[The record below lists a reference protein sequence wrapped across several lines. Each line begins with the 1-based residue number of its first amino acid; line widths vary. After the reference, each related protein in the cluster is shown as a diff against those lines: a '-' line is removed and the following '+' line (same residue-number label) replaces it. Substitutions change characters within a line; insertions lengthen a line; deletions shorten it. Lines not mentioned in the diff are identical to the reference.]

1 MCGVEE
7 VTIQSS
13 RMSIN
18 YILVVCVASLAEF
31 AISMTESSPI
41 VVSSNESETESFES
55 LVKINSPKYRCVK
68 RLCEF

>member
-41 VVSSNESETESFES
+41 VLSPNESEVES
-55 LVKINSPKYRCVK
+55 LKSPVKINNSPKYQ
-68 RLCEF
+68 

>member
-41 VVSSNESETESFES
+41 VLSPNESEVESFKS
-55 LVKINSPKYRCVK
+55 PVKINNSPKYQ
-68 RLCEF
+68 